1 MCKIIL
7 SCTKEA
13 LKRHVRIKHV
23 IKEKEAKDGVGDGVE
38 RTEMEL
44 ELDAAALRVHPG
56 STVLPLL
63 LLL

>member
-1 MCKIIL
+1 M
-7 SCTKEA
+7 SCRMEG

-23 IKEKEAKDGVGDGVE
+23 IKEKEARDGDGVE
-38 RTEMEL
+38 RTELEL
-44 ELDAAALRVHPG
+44 ELDAAAMRVHPG